1 MVAVPRRGR
10 RPRRKRI
17 AASTTSYRVYGLSLA
32 STLSLSCRRA
42 GPTTRPDVRIMH
54 APADRFAIARREAA
68 ADRRQPGWFCARR
81 LAGGGVYLRWRGLFE
96 FLVSPEGRRILY
108 RRLEHAT
115 AGSFDVYLIGQVLS
129 CSLVALGVEPLHGTA
144 SVIDG
149 EAVVFLGDCG
159 AGKSTLGAALLSRGF
174 PVLTDDVVALKR
186 RLGRWLVQPG
196 IPRIKLFPSVASK
209 LLGSRAEGVPMHHQ
223 TPKLVLPLGTGQAL
237 GRPVPLRAI
246 YVLSRPVGDA
256 RSCRARVEPLLGR
269 EAFLGVIRGLFNLI
283 ALDRER
289 SANQFALAARLVNDV
304 AVRRLIYPR
313 RLSALSDVCDTLL
326 ADFEG
331 RPSLPVRER
340 PLGSEAADR
349 RDRRGC
355 P

>member
-1 MVAVPRRGR
+1 
-10 RPRRKRI
+10 
-17 AASTTSYRVYGLSLA
+17 
-32 STLSLSCRRA
+32 
-42 GPTTRPDVRIMH
+42 MH

-196 IPRIKLFPSVASK
+196 VPRIKLFPSVASK